1 MASLR
6 ILLDNNMSTLI
17 GDVFAAR
24 GHDVEQVRMVLS
36 EHEADL
42 LIWSSATERNMVVV
56 TFDRDF
62 RSIATRFPMGQ
73 GGPFKR
79 RAGLISLSG
88 MQEAVARRRVDD
100 LMPEI
105 EFAHERSVQRR
116 LRFIFSITATSY
128 TVVDN
133 AALRPEP

>member
-1 MASLR
+1 
-6 ILLDNNMSTLI
+6 MSTLI
-17 GDVFAAR
+17 GNVFATR
-24 GHDVEQVRMVLS
+24 GYDVEQVRMVLS

-42 LIWSSATERNMVVV
+42 MIWSSATDRNVVVV

-62 RSIATRFPMGQ
+62 RTIATRFPVGQ

-88 MQEAVARRRVDD
+88 MPEAVARRRVND

-105 EFAHERSVQRR
+105 EFAHGRSVQRR
-116 LRFIFSITATSY
+116 LRFIFSVTATSY
-128 TVVDN
+128 TVIDN
-133 AALRPEP
+133 AALRPE